1 MRILSVLLM
10 ALCLSSGY
18 ITSSVAADIATPAQQ
33 EVQKHFRKGPRHH
46 RGMSMAMMKDLDLSA
61 AQKAKWKEISEQKK
75 AETAGLREQME
86 KLHEQERKINDK
98 YEAKIKK
105 ILDEEQLKKYESML
119 QKRPE
124 RPHNKHPMSKKDKD

>member
-33 EVQKHFRKGPRHH
+33 EVQKHIRKGPRHH
-46 RGMSMAMMKDLDLSA
+46 RGMSMAMMKDLNLSD

-75 AETAGLREQME
+75 AEIAPLQEQM
-86 KLHEQERKINDK
+86 KTLHEQERKINDK

-105 ILDEEQLKKYESML
+105 ILNDEQLKKYESML

-124 RPHNKHPMSKKDKD
+124 KPHGKRPMPKKDKD